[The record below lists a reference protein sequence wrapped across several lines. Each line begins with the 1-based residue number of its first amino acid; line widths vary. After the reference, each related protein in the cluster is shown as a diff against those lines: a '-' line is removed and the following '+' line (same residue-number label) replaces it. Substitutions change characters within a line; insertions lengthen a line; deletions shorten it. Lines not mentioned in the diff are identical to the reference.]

1 MLLTVD
7 DIPEIRRVIWLCR
20 EFRKDATARGDYR
33 MEIFAESMARSARKR
48 YREALT
54 LLRCAH

>member
-7 DIPEIRRVIWLCR
+7 DIPDIRRVIWICR
-20 EFRKDATARGDYR
+20 EFRKDATASGDYH
-33 MEIFAESMARSARKR
+33 MEIFSESLVRSARKR
-48 YREALT
+48 YREALA